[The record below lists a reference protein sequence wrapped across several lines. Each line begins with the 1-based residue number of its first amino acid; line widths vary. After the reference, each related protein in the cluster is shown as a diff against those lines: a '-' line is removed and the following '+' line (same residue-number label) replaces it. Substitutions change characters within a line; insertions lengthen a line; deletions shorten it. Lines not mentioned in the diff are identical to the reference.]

1 MRSAFFIL
9 SALALSANAFSPAI
23 MATRAIKKS
32 APKATTGT
40 KVVAKKPVVNN
51 PFASN
56 PFAKKEVVAKKV
68 VAKKV
73 VAKKVVAKK
82 VVAKKVVAKKVVSK
96 PAAMNSFKM
105 PTVKSP
111 VRSGSKK
118 APPASKGRPSFDTSS
133 IKFNVGESKHPVN
146 VKCDI
151 SLPLTYPPL
160 FPSFSCP
167 PSFFPPP
174 RPTLRIRIW
183 YFPHCQG
190 NSAPRFQRPQA
201 SDQA

>member
-56 PFAKKEVVAKKV
+56 PFAKKEV

>member
-9 SALALSANAFSPAI
+9 SALALSANAFSPVI

-56 PFAKKEVVAKKV
+56 PFAKKEV